1 MDKEALQEVK
11 NLINNLPEK
20 FNLLEQGVDL
30 ETRKEYFKIYKK
42 INTKNY
48 LEAEIIEES
57 NKLFSPEIDLNIKRE
72 ILIKLASLGTV
83 KSYRKIEKYYNDS
96 IDKDLVNW
104 TLLALEDCKMFLE
117 SYLMDEDIGFIS
129 TGLGS
134 KRNKLRN
141 FFIIIALDDNK
152 FKKTEREIIN
162 REYELVCK
170 EFDSELEKIEFDANY
185 SSLTVLL
192 PMNIAYQKL

>member
-1 MDKEALQEVK
+1 MSGNCFHERSPYEGLLLLNQSASIMIGFRKVVQTTFSHNSTRVVILQW
-11 NLINNLPEK
+11 
-20 FNLLEQGVDL
+20 
-30 ETRKEYFKIYKK
+30 RKSQK
-42 INTKNY
+42 
-48 LEAEIIEES
+48 
-57 NKLFSPEIDLNIKRE
+57 
-72 ILIKLASLGTV
+72 
-83 KSYRKIEKYYNDS
+83 
-96 IDKDLVNW
+96 
-104 TLLALEDCKMFLE
+104 
-117 SYLMDEDIGFIS
+117 FIS

-192 PMNIAYQKL
+192 PMNIALSEIIENGIKRCNKDKRFIYDYYFATNDKIPDKKEILEYIREIIG